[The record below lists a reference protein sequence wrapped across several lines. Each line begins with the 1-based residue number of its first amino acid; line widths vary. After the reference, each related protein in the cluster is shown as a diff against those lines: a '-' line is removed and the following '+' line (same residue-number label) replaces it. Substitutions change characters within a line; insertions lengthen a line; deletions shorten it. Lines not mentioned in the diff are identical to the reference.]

1 MDLIAS
7 WFGVKLRSTHSTSRR
22 DCFTIDNEDDEER
35 VIGNINDNSIEH
47 LSVGFDLNPH
57 HSSPNTPRPSVNFKK
72 QLYPFPSSLVD
83 SPVAAVGAEEEEE
96 ERSTGQ
102 SMMVW
107 DLNTPD
113 RVSNRYRLISILG
126 LFYGERTLS
135 AVVKGLPPSLVN
147 YAIDIVVFLLR
158 YIYDDYDDDVL
169 LHVCTL
175 ISIFLSILVLMF
187 MSVCIPK
194 LRETTMKTYYCN

>member
-1 MDLIAS
+1 ML
-7 WFGVKLRSTHSTSRR
+7 
-22 DCFTIDNEDDEER
+22 
-35 VIGNINDNSIEH
+35 
-47 LSVGFDLNPH
+47 
-57 HSSPNTPRPSVNFKK
+57 PR
-72 QLYPFPSSLVD
+72 
-83 SPVAAVGAEEEEE
+83 
-96 ERSTGQ
+96 Q

-158 YIYDDYDDDVL
+158 FICDDEDDDDV
-169 LHVCTL
+169 V
-175 ISIFLSILVLMF
+175 V
-187 MSVCIPK
+187 MSVCI
-194 LRETTMKTYYCN
+194 LYLLETTM

>member
-1 MDLIAS
+1 M
-7 WFGVKLRSTHSTSRR
+7 
-22 DCFTIDNEDDEER
+22 IDNNN
-35 VIGNINDNSIEH
+35 NI
-47 LSVGFDLNPH
+47 DLNPYH
-57 HSSPNTPRPSVNFKK
+57 TSPNTPRSSINFKK
-72 QLYPFPSSLVD
+72 QLYHFPSSLVN
-83 SPVAAVGAEEEEE
+83 SLVAAVAAEEEEE

-113 RVSNRYRLISILG
+113 RVSDRYRLISILG

-158 YIYDDYDDDVL
+158 YIDDDDDDDDDAPVL
-169 LHVCTL
+169 ILVYIL
-175 ISIFLSILVLMF
+175 ISIFLSILVPMF
-187 MSVCIPK
+187 MSVCIP
-194 LRETTMKTYYCN
+194 

>member
-1 MDLIAS
+1 MDPIAS
-7 WFGVKLRSTHSTSRR
+7 WFGVKLRSTQSTSRS

-35 VIGNINDNSIEH
+35 VIGNNNSIEH

-57 HSSPNTPRPSVNFKK
+57 HSTPNTPRPSVNFKK
-72 QLYPFPSSLVD
+72 QLYHFPSSLVD
-83 SPVAAVGAEEEEE
+83 SPVAAVAAEEEEE

-113 RVSNRYRLISILG
+113 RVSDRYRMISILG

-135 AVVKGLPPSLVN
+135 AVVKGLSPSLVN
-147 YAIDIVVFLLR
+147 YAIDIVVF
-158 YIYDDYDDDVL
+158 
-169 LHVCTL
+169 
-175 ISIFLSILVLMF
+175 
-187 MSVCIPK
+187 
-194 LRETTMKTYYCN
+194 

>member
-1 MDLIAS
+1 M
-7 WFGVKLRSTHSTSRR
+7 
-22 DCFTIDNEDDEER
+22 IDNEDDEER
-35 VIGNINDNSIEH
+35 VIGNKNSIEH
-47 LSVGFDLNPH
+47 LSMGFDLNPH
-57 HSSPNTPRPSVNFKK
+57 HSSSNTPRPSINFKK
-72 QLYPFPSSLVD
+72 QLYHFPSSLVD
-83 SPVAAVGAEEEEE
+83 SPVAAVAAEEEE

-113 RVSNRYRLISILG
+113 RVSDRYRLISILG

-158 YIYDDYDDDVL
+158 YIYDEDDDDGDDDDAPVL
-169 LHVCTL
+169 IFVYIV
-175 ISIFLSILVLMF
+175 ISIFLSILVPMF
-187 MSVCIPK
+187 MSVCI
-194 LRETTMKTYYCN
+194 L